1 MWGRL
6 AKMHIYMF
14 RRLIL
19 VCTAFVSGAAAADVH
34 IVEEI
39 VAKVN
44 SDIIT
49 KGELERARLEMGADL
64 RQQGVTGAKLQQ
76 VLNQKAADALRDQI
90 DQLLLVQKA
99 KDLNI
104 NVDAEIT
111 KRLAAMQVQSKISDP
126 DKFHD
131 FVREQMGIP
140 FEDFKQ
146 QAKNQLLTQRA
157 ISEEVSQRMN
167 IPDADAKKYYD
178 EHKNE
183 FVRDEQVF
191 TQKIF
196 ISTEGKTPAQ
206 VAAAEQKAKDLV
218 ARARKGEKF
227 ADLAATNS
235 DDLETARNGG
245 EMPPF
250 KRGEFIKQIDD
261 IVFKQPKG
269 YVTDPIRVPDGFVI
283 LRIEERYS
291 KGLASYEEVR
301 NEIQERLAM
310 PQMNAKVRTYLTKL
324 RQEAFLEIKPGYV
337 DSGAAPGKDT
347 TWQDVAQL
355 KPQTVTKEEVAAHH
369 RRKRLLF
376 AIPVPGTGDKKQA
389 LAKPAPATTPTVPPA
404 KSAPASAPA
413 APAAPGQS

>member
-1 MWGRL
+1 M
-6 AKMHIYMF
+6 Y

-19 VCTAFVSGAAAADVH
+19 LLAATISVAAAADVR

-49 KGELERARLEMGADL
+49 RGELARTRVELEAEL
-64 RQQGVTGAKLQQ
+64 RQQGVTGPKLTQA
-76 VLNQKAADALRDQI
+76 LHEKAADALRDQI

-104 NVDAEIT
+104 NVDSEVT
-111 KRLAAMQVQSKISDP
+111 KRLAAMQVQSKINDP

-131 FVREQMGIP
+131 FIREQMGMP

-146 QAKNQLLTQRA
+146 QAKNQLLTQRV
-157 ISEEVSQRMN
+157 IGEEVSGRIA
-167 IPDADAKKYYD
+167 IPEPEKRKYY
-178 EHKNE
+178 EQHKND

-191 TQKIF
+191 LQQIL
-196 ISTEGKTPAQ
+196 ISTEGKTPEQ
-206 VAAAEQKAKDLV
+206 TAAAEKKAKELV

-245 EMPPF
+245 ELPGF
-250 KRGEFIKQIDD
+250 KRGQLLKAIED
-261 IVFKQPKG
+261 IVFKEKKG
-269 YVTDPIRVPDGFVI
+269 YVTDPIRGQNGFLI
-283 LRIEERYS
+283 LRIIDRYE
-291 KGLASYEEVR
+291 KGLATYEEVE
-301 NEIQERLAM
+301 NEITEKLLM

-324 RQEAFLEIKPGYV
+324 RQEAFMEIKSGYV

-347 TWQDVAQL
+347 SWKDVAQL
-355 KPQTVTKEEVAAHH
+355 KPQTVTKEEVKSHR
-369 RRKRLLF
+369 RRKRLLWLVP
-376 AIPVPGTGDKKQA
+376 IPGTGGVKKPSQPA
-389 LAKPAPATTPTVPPA
+389 APAPSTT
-404 KSAPASAPA
+404 APASASAPPA
-413 APAAPGQS
+413 AAPTQP